1 MRKEKLEELRSYI
14 EELRT
19 IKKEK
24 IEIDNKSA
32 FLGVEKYDCY
42 LNNGCVIPR
51 ERLLKNSYDGG
62 AVVVLPV
69 TKEGKT
75 LLVVQPRP
83 NTKLT
88 VGVEL
93 PAGYIEEGKNPVC
106 AAKRELEE
114 ETGYVPEE
122 MHFIKSYYQDQGCS
136 GAYNY
141 GYLATGCEK
150 IKEQRLDK
158 DEIIRYFECYYEEAL
173 ELGEM
178 GYIEDI
184 QSQYILEKSKSYLLK
199 KINR

>member
-14 EELRT
+14 EGLRT

-24 IEIDNKSA
+24 VEIDNKST
-32 FLGVEKYDCY
+32 FLGIERYDCY

-51 ERLLKNSYDGG
+51 EKLLKNGYNGS

-69 TKEGKT
+69 TKEGNA

-93 PAGYIEEGKNPVC
+93 PAGYIEEGENPIC
-106 AAKRELEE
+106 AARRELEE
-114 ETGYVPEE
+114 ETGYVPKE
-122 MHFIKSYYQDQGCS
+122 FYLIRSYYQDQGCS
-136 GAYNY
+136 EAYNY
-141 GYLATGCEK
+141 GFLAIGCEK
-150 IKEQRLDK
+150 TKEQKLDK

-173 ELGEM
+173 ELIEM

-184 QSQYILEKSKSYLLK
+184 QSQYILEKSKSYLK
-199 KINR
+199 K